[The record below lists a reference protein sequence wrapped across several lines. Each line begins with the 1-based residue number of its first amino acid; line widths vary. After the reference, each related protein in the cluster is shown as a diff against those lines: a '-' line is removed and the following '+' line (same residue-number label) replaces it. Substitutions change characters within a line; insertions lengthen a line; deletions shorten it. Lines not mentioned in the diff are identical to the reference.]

1 MPKKKE
7 KKQNR
12 AKKAEE
18 SIPNLLSIGELDLI
32 FKIEF
37 KKEDLEKSESKSSS
51 EGKTEYYELEEINEL
66 KDLSFLQENEDL
78 WDKFQLKGGNETIN
92 SLLIG
97 NKNNKKKCQIEYIC
111 FGLPQFEGEEEFFE
125 EIFEHVTTKN
135 GLNINKTPLKE
146 GARYSLKIEMKS
158 EKEVKIIE
166 IGKTEEEEKNEKNE
180 NDKEEKDEEAEKK
193 KKEGDQN
200 GNEIGQ
206 GGEEEEEEDE
216 DYEENDAML
225 DKRIPKFKRSKSVL
239 CNLDPSS
246 TKYEMVYLNYEDF
259 SKIPGDFQMEDMIEF
274 LTFLKKKNSTIFIN
288 FYKKEISSQPQQ
300 EEKVKQDNKNEKNK
314 KEEQNDKKGEENK
327 EEKAGDNK
335 DEKDKK
341 EEKNEENKKEE
352 EKKEEK
358 KEEDKKDEGKKEE
371 EKKEEGKKEEQEK
384 KEEEKNVDGKK
395 EEDIKEEEK
404 KEEDNKDDKKDGK
417 KTQSKKDDKQQDTKY
432 RTKNAKIKN
441 KSQTQELQLL
451 NKIYYL
457 TDVYFFDTEQA
468 VKIFDTHYKTFTLE
482 EPKKI

>member
-37 KKEDLEKSESKSSS
+37 KKEDLEKSESKSS
-51 EGKTEYYELEEINEL
+51 EDGKTEYYELEDLNEL

-166 IGKTEEEEKNEKNE
+166 IGKTEEEEKKEKDE
-180 NDKEEKDEEAEKK
+180 NDKEEKDEEEEKK

-200 GNEIGQ
+200 GNEM
-206 GGEEEEEEDE
+206 GEEEEEEDE

-259 SKIPGDFQMEDMIEF
+259 SKIPGDFKMEDMIEF

-352 EKKEEK
+352 ETKKRKIK
-358 KEEDKKDEGKKEE
+358 KKKIKRIKRMIKKFNQ
-371 EKKEEGKKEEQEK
+371 KKMIDYKILK
-384 KEEEKNVDGKK
+384 
-395 EEDIKEEEK
+395 IK
-404 KEEDNKDDKKDGK
+404 
-417 KTQSKKDDKQQDTKY
+417 Q
-432 RTKNAKIKN
+432 KIKN
-441 KSQTQELQLL
+441 L
-451 NKIYYL
+451 KIK
-457 TDVYFFDTEQA
+457 A
-468 VKIFDTHYKTFTLE
+468 K
-482 EPKKI
+482 PKNYNY